1 MMKRRTF
8 LTLSAGTAAFGFCR
22 SIAKAQAVVSGIM
35 SPVLTRSYDANRSGT
50 NLHETILTQANVGTA
65 GIRKYFSLY
74 MEGDARGAES
84 QTLILPK
91 VPVVDGTVRD
101 VAVVSSMN
109 NLVWAYDANDS
120 DILWV
125 QKLGVPIKGS
135 TAIDFHNINDH
146 WGILSTGVID
156 PDTYHWYGVV
166 WSSPD
171 GDPKKAEHSIH
182 ILNLKDGS
190 RVRPPIPLAGQEY
203 AAGNGLPVQK
213 YGSTMRKQRS
223 SLLMTRIDGVKTIFF
238 ASGSVLE
245 TAIGSAG
252 FIFAYDVASA
262 RISACL
268 AMSGGYGSGIW
279 MAGSGLCAD
288 EKGYLYGMTGN
299 GSFDGV
305 SDWGETV
312 FKVKYTP
319 PLADRKASLAVVDW
333 WTPYSDAG
341 RVGEDP
347 TQSAPKAF
355 RANQLAPKLSGVSS
369 PSVAHAAMPV
379 NSMSDHNLVGAA
391 VDGKRTIT
399 KPNAKE
405 VSEGFDDEDLGSA
418 GLSIVPEYGIAL
430 ACGKDGIAY
439 EVNLNNMGKTK
450 PADFAHAATNYAK
463 LVRPPVWYTYTPDP
477 NIDAAPQDSST
488 LDFIYD
494 NKTRHMHSTSV
505 QYTSPIH
512 GKMLFCWGE
521 NSQLRAWALSPAGA
535 LTLLASSAEVASIN
549 STNPGGGMP
558 GGFMSLSANGD
569 KLGTALLWALIPYGD
584 ANAEITPGRLLCYDP
599 ENFIPAPPEYGG
611 QQLKVLWDS
620 QQWNITFDHPK
631 FNVPVVSGGKVFVPT
646 YDGRIDV
653 YGLAG

>member
-1 MMKRRTF
+1 MKRRTF
-8 LTLSAGTAAFGFCR
+8 LTLSAGTAAFSLCR
-22 SIAKAQAVVSGIM
+22 SIARAQGVVSGIM
-35 SPVLTRSYDANRSGT
+35 SPVLTRAYDASRSGA
-50 NLHETILTQANVGTA
+50 NLHETILTQADVSSK

-101 VAVVSSMN
+101 IAVVSTMN

-125 QKLGVPIKGS
+125 QKLGVPINGS
-135 TAIDFHNINDH
+135 SSIDMHTINDH
-146 WGILSTGVID
+146 WGVLSTGVID
-156 PDTYHWYGVV
+156 PDTHRWYGVV

-171 GDPKKAEHSIH
+171 GDPKKGEHHIH
-182 ILNLKDGS
+182 VLNLKDGS
-190 RVRPPIPLAGQEY
+190 RIHPPIPLAGQEY
-203 AAGNGLPVQK
+203 APRNGLPVQK
-213 YGSTMRKQRS
+213 YASTMRKQRS
-223 SLLMTRIDGVKTIFF
+223 SLLMTHVEGVKTIFF

-245 TAIGSAG
+245 TTNGSAG
-252 FIFAYDVASA
+252 WIFAFDVASA

-268 AMSGGYGSGIW
+268 AMSGGYGAGIW

-288 EKGYLYGMTGN
+288 EKGNLYGMTGN

-319 PLADRKASLAVVDW
+319 PSSERKASLAVVDW
-333 WTPYSDAG
+333 WTPYTDAG
-341 RVGEDP
+341 RIGEDP
-347 TQSAPKAF
+347 TQSAPSAF
-355 RANQLAPKLSGVSS
+355 RANKLTPKLSGVSA
-369 PSVAHAAMPV
+369 PSVAHNIPV
-379 NSMSDHNLVGAA
+379 NSMSDRNLEGAA
-391 VDGKRTIT
+391 VEGKKTIT
-399 KPNAKE
+399 KPNATE
-405 VSEGFDDEDLGSA
+405 VSEGFADEDLGSA
-418 GLSIVPEYGIAL
+418 GLSLIPEYGIAL
-430 ACGKDGIAY
+430 ACGKDGVAY
-439 EVNLNNMGKTK
+439 EVNINNMGKTR

-463 LVRPPVWYTYTPDP
+463 LVRPPVWYTYTPNP
-477 NIDAAPQDSST
+477 TIDAAPQDSST

-505 QYTSPIH
+505 QYNSPIH

-521 NSQLRAWALSPAGA
+521 NSQLRAWSLSPAGA
-535 LTLLASSAEVASIN
+535 MTLLASSAEVASAN

-558 GGFMSLSANGD
+558 GGFMSLSADGD
-569 KLGTALLWALIPYGD
+569 KPGTALLWALIPYGD

-599 ENFIPAPPEYGG
+599 ENFVPGASEYGG

-620 QQWNITFDHPK
+620 QQWGITFSHPK
-631 FNVPVVSGGKVFVPT
+631 FNVPVVSGGKIFVPT
-646 YDGRIDV
+646 YDGRVDV